1 MRFVGELISRMR
13 GYIRFV
19 SVRSRSVEEL
29 FTNTLFVYYG
39 VNEVFILWTV
49 FLIGKRLTVLFG
61 HYGSFFD
68 FSGL

>member
-1 MRFVGELISRMR
+1 MRFVGKLISRMR

-19 SVRSRSVEEL
+19 SVRSRSAEEL

-49 FLIGKRLTVLFG
+49 FLIGKRLTV
-61 HYGSFFD
+61 
-68 FSGL
+68 

>member
-1 MRFVGELISRMR
+1 MRFVGKLISRMR

-19 SVRSRSVEEL
+19 SVRSRSVEEF

-49 FLIGKRLTVLFG
+49 YLIGKRLTV
-61 HYGSFFD
+61 
-68 FSGL
+68 